1 MGALVLMGGEWFG
14 KNQRMRGTP
23 MPLPP
28 TMENHKY
35 YCSKTLGMFFGNFS
49 LWSSVLKIFL
59 VNFLFL
65 THFTGY
71 LWLLKK
77 IKLFLRT
84 HF

>member
-1 MGALVLMGGEWFG
+1 MGALVLMGGSGLEKIKG
-14 KNQRMRGTP
+14 CGA
-23 MPLPP
+23 PP
-28 TMENHKY
+28 
-35 YCSKTLGMFFGNFS
+35 CPSPPPWKTINTIVLRLGMFFGNFS

-59 VNFLFL
+59 KNFLFL